1 MLAYVREG
9 SLNSRRASRA
19 PCRTGEDRN
28 NIYHHGRQT
37 MSNKGWLILGVV
49 VLVVAGIG
57 IGINSSKQKNTRCL
71 AALRKSKIHKRLEV
85 YSQLARKSQRAARW
99 VKKAYRIYSYLD
111 IFGSL
116 IDGDSGGLKRFSLR
130 EFILYK
136 IKHIDKVKRARR
148 HINAMGNMSARFKKA
163 YGRLKKSPSTKNRL
177 RVVREAKKSRKVLLL
192 NLKYVNKARSICKSA
207 PELMRAIDS
216 DGNTIKSLDRVIK
229 RMSRDVKLL
238 NMVGGR
244 CGR

>member
-1 MLAYVREG
+1 
-9 SLNSRRASRA
+9 
-19 PCRTGEDRN
+19 
-28 NIYHHGRQT
+28 

-57 IGINSSKQKNTRCL
+57 IGIYSSKQKNTRCL

-99 VKKAYRIYSYLD
+99 VKKAYRIYTYLD

-116 IDGDSGGLKRFSLR
+116 IDGDSGGFKRFSLR

-136 IKHIDKVKRARR
+136 IKNIDKVKRARR
-148 HINAMGNMSARFKKA
+148 HINAMGNMSARFNKV
-163 YGRLKKSPSTKNRL
+163 YGRLKRSPSKKNCL
-177 RVVREAKKSRKVLLL
+177 RVVREAKRSRRVLRL
-192 NLKYVNKARSICKSA
+192 NLKYVNKARRICKSA
-207 PELMRAIDS
+207 PLLMQTIDS
-216 DGNTIKSLDRVIK
+216 EGGAIKSLDKVIK
-229 RMSRDVKLL
+229 RMRRDIKLL

-244 CGR
+244 CGG